1 MCCNLFQSTLVFVAA
16 VLQLRYGV
24 VPQGGI
30 AVLVVGLL
38 ALASG
43 SQVVQSRSMQ
53 MTEISTAMAT
63 AAWVDLIID
72 AKLFEARNRPRTRR
86 VLFLLALA
94 GGSLLGAGVYR
105 TAGSAVAIFISAAA
119 KFVVTIMY
127 LFNTADRPRK
137 ANADADADAI
147 C

>member
-1 MCCNLFQSTLVFVAA
+1 MCCNLFQSILVFIAA
-16 VLQLRYGV
+16 ALQFRYGV
-24 VPQGGI
+24 VPQGRM

-72 AKLFEARNRPRTRR
+72 PKLLEVRNRPRTRR

-105 TAGSAVAIFISAAA
+105 TSGSAAAVFISAAG
-119 KFVVTIMY
+119 KLVVTIMY
-127 LFNTADRPRK
+127 LFNTADKPRK
-137 ANADADADAI
+137 ADTDAI